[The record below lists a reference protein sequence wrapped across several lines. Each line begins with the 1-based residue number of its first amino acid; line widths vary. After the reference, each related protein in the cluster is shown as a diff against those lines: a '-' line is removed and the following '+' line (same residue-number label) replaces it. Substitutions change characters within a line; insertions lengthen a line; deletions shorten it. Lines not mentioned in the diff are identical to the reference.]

1 MGSIYKLSRA
11 AAVELAAALLM
22 VSLAGECRA
31 FGLASVK
38 AADIAAPST
47 QPVPGAPRPARQG
60 QPRGVSQAV
69 GQALSGSSFECRRFR
84 VQPFPLPGGLTIA
97 DPDRLTVSF
106 HEVSGNGL
114 TVKAEAFKA
123 GVGTMTRTFRIAQDV
138 QEKYSPGEIV
148 IFEGNNIGLD
158 SALNGQY
165 AIRTE
170 LHLHLDLGNR
180 LEKIALEKGVFSGMN
195 PLQKNEFTCEL

>member
-1 MGSIYKLSRA
+1 MTKLI
-11 AAVELAAALLM
+11 LALIL
-22 VSLAGECRA
+22 VPLAGECRA
-31 FGLASVK
+31 FELAAVK
-38 AADIAAPST
+38 AAAIAGPAAP
-47 QPVPGAPRPARQG
+47 PFPAAPRPARQEP
-60 QPRGVSQAV
+60 PRAVSPEV
-69 GQALSGSSFECRRFR
+69 GQALSGASFECRRFR

-106 HEVSGNGL
+106 HDVSKNGL

-123 GVGTMTRTFRIAQDV
+123 GAGTMTRTFRIVQDV

-170 LHLHLDLGNR
+170 LHLHLDSGSN
-180 LEKIALEKGVFSGMN
+180 LEKISLEKGVFSGVN
-195 PLQKNEFTCEL
+195 PFQKNEFSCEL